1 MTPQKLAGYLSE
13 IVARNTDS
21 QGVWTRE
28 PVSKAQF
35 ILIAAEVSMFL
46 ADKTLEYVDA
56 GLYST
61 NSHS

>member
-21 QGVWTRE
+21 GAVWSKEEVT
-28 PVSKAQF
+28 KAQF

-46 ADKTLEYVDA
+46 AGKTLEYVDA
-56 GLYST
+56 ELYST
-61 NSHS
+61 NLHS